1 MKEMNLGRIL
11 IENRH
16 KRGITQDELA
26 AHIGVSK
33 GAVSKWETGSS
44 LPDISLLPQLASY
57 FDISID
63 ELIGYQ
69 PQMEK
74 EDIKKLYIR
83 LSKDFSVLPFDEV
96 LAECLEIVKKYYSCY
111 PLLFQLGSLLINHI
125 AQASNPEQT
134 TQIMEKALECF
145 QRVRSKADEPNL
157 QKEALLMEA
166 FCLLQLQR
174 PSEVIDILDPVEM
187 QAGSPEPLLASA
199 YRAIGN
205 DQEAKKILQAGIYKE
220 IMTLFDLF
228 PSYLN
233 LCLND
238 AEQFAEASQRFYQ
251 ITDIFQIKTLHPSIL
266 LGVYITIARGWLA
279 LGNTEQALDILT
291 QYTELAVSDI
301 YPLRLHG
308 DKFFNLLDEWF
319 DSELMLGSFPP
330 RNETLIRHS
339 MTQALSE
346 NPVFL
351 PLAGN
356 PRFQAMVDRL
366 RANEEEK

>member
-26 AHIGVSK
+26 SHIGVSK
-33 GAVSKWETGSS
+33 GAVSKWENTRSS
-44 LPDISLLPQLASY
+44 VDISLLPQLASY

-74 EDIKKLYIR
+74 EDIQKLYIR
-83 LSKDFSVLPFDEV
+83 LSKDFFVLPFDEV

-125 AQASNPEQT
+125 AQASNPEQI

-145 QRVRSKADEPNL
+145 HRVRSEADEPNL

-174 PSEVIDILDPVEM
+174 PSEVIDILEPVEM

-199 YRAIGN
+199 YRATGN
-205 DQEAKKILQAGIYKE
+205 DKEAKKNPSDRNLQR
-220 IMTLFDLF
+220 DD
-228 PSYLN
+228 
-233 LCLND
+233 D
-238 AEQFAEASQRFYQ
+238 A
-251 ITDIFQIKTLHPSIL
+251 L
-266 LGVYITIARGWLA
+266 
-279 LGNTEQALDILT
+279 
-291 QYTELAVSDI
+291 
-301 YPLRLHG
+301 
-308 DKFFNLLDEWF
+308 
-319 DSELMLGSFPP
+319 
-330 RNETLIRHS
+330 
-339 MTQALSE
+339 
-346 NPVFL
+346 
-351 PLAGN
+351 
-356 PRFQAMVDRL
+356 
-366 RANEEEK
+366 